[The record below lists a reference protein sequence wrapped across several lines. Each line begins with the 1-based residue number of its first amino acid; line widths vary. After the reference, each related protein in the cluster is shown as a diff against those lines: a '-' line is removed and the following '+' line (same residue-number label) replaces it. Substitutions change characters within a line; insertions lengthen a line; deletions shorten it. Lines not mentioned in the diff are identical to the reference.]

1 MHGKS
6 KRRTWRKLH
15 LGVDEQSGGIVA
27 AVLSG
32 NNVSDGEVLPQLLDQ
47 VEEPISQLSGDCHFQ
62 LSFLFFL
69 SLLQNLITGAL
80 VVASIAAEL

>member
-47 VEEPISQLSGDCHFQ
+47 VEEPISQLSGDFHN
-62 LSFLFFL
+62 S
-69 SLLQNLITGAL
+69 
-80 VVASIAAEL
+80 AAMEATTSAPVMRFCKSDRKNKRKS